1 MSIPFYF
8 LFLPQRIRVLLV
20 DSSLAKKYRRWTAI
34 TSALCVALFFSIVV
48 STVIGTANIS
58 IQDIIRMLAHKL
70 PGIGDGI
77 AVTWKD
83 SSEII
88 FFRIRL
94 PRIMLALLIGA
105 ALAVAGVTYQ
115 ALFKNP
121 MADPYIIGVSSGAAF
136 GANLAILTGLSVSIA
151 GISTI
156 SFFAFFGALGVTFV
170 VYSIARVGRKIH
182 IETLLLAG
190 IAIGAFLSAMSSFMM
205 YIAGDKLHQ
214 MVYWTMGG
222 LWSSTWDD
230 VWAIALFILIGIVVI
245 LLKAR
250 TLNLL
255 LMGDETAQH
264 LGVEVEREKKILL
277 TASSL
282 ITAFAVSVSGL
293 IGFVGLVIPHI
304 MRIVVGPDHRILVPA
319 SALFGAI
326 FLIFADTISR
336 TIFSPTELPVGIITA
351 FFGGPFFTYLL
362 ITRKK
367 GIC

>member
-1 MSIPFYF
+1 M
-8 LFLPQRIRVLLV
+8 

-34 TSALCVALFFSIVV
+34 ITGLAVALFFSIAL
-48 STVIGTANIS
+48 SAVIGTANIS
-58 IQDIIRMLAHKL
+58 IADIIRMIGHKIPVL
-70 PGIGDGI
+70 GDSI
-77 AVTWKD
+77 TATWKD

-94 PRIMLALLIGA
+94 PRILLALLIGA

-136 GANLAILTGLSVSIA
+136 GANLAILTGLSVSVF
-151 GISTI
+151 GLSTI
-156 SFFAFFGALGVTFV
+156 SIYAFIGSLAVTFL
-170 VYSIARVGRKIH
+170 VYNIARIGRKIH

-205 YIAGDKLHQ
+205 YVAGDKLHQ

-230 VWAIALFILIGIVVI
+230 VAAIVVFIIIGIAI
-245 LLKAR
+245 IALKAR

-264 LGVEVEREKKILL
+264 LGVEVEREKRILL

-304 MRIVVGPDHRILVPA
+304 MRIVVGPDHRILIPT

-326 FLIFADTISR
+326 FLIFADTVAR

-351 FFGGPFFTYLL
+351 FFGGPFFAYLL
-362 ITRKK
+362 IKRKK
-367 GIC
+367 SIC